1 MRILDWRSLWRIGAA
16 CAGAAL
22 LYAATAPL
30 GIREIP
36 EVLALLPFL
45 YLIHGWWREVKAQK
59 ARAGLA

>member
-1 MRILDWRSLWRIGAA
+1 MHILDWRSLWRIGAA
-16 CAGAAL
+16 CVCAAG
-22 LYAATAPL
+22 LYAATSPL

-36 EVLALLPFL
+36 EALALLPFL